1 MAPFGQQ
8 LNGNPV
14 IHPCRDAIVKM
25 MAREMD
31 ISRKIALG
39 GHAELLKSTEWQCLQ
54 EISGELCSI
63 RLLNRLLKAE
73 QERKQQLVQM
83 ITPIKGLLESMQLH
97 TRDMARV
104 AQASAAP
111 SHRMV
116 EANALAAIR
125 TINSLTALSDLHA
138 PVRIHALPRLP
149 VLDPPRL
156 GPCREDF
163 SERTPPR
170 PVPEAPSQP
179 APKGWLEDN
188 LDAESGQRVLEQ
200 LSRFVRSEE
209 IPSDAREGMSVLI
222 TWWKLNRLRITPD
235 QSLSFNRIVQSFIG
249 AQLGLATATDDH
261 KQLNSGLFVPL
272 GESLRPR
279 PAVELDPRIYTSLEL
294 SRILNY
300 NDSTI
305 RRQAETAW
313 RRAGGI
319 GPCPLRRGSNWYV
332 VEAAE
337 DGGGQKRGWKF
348 QQLLETQES

>member
-8 LNGNPV
+8 LESNPA
-14 IHPCRDAIVKM
+14 IHACRDMYVKL

-31 ISRKIALG
+31 LASRIALG
-39 GHAELLKSTEWQCLQ
+39 GQTELLTASEFQLLKQITGGS
-54 EISGELCSI
+54 SPI
-63 RLLNRLLKAE
+63 RLIHRLLKAE
-73 QERKQQLVQM
+73 EERKQQLLQM

-104 AQASAAP
+104 AEASATP
-111 SHRMV
+111 SHRIP

-125 TINSLTALSDLHA
+125 TITINCQRALSDFHV
-138 PVRIHALPRLP
+138 PVQIHALPRLA

-156 GPCREDF
+156 GPCRENF
-163 SERTPPR
+163 SERTQPS

-179 APKGWLEDN
+179 ARKGWLEES

-249 AQLGLATATDDH
+249 AQLGLTTATDDH
-261 KQLNSGLFVPL
+261 KQLKSGLFVL
-272 GESLRPR
+272 
-279 PAVELDPRIYTSLEL
+279 
-294 SRILNY
+294 
-300 NDSTI
+300 
-305 RRQAETAW
+305 
-313 RRAGGI
+313 
-319 GPCPLRRGSNWYV
+319 
-332 VEAAE
+332 
-337 DGGGQKRGWKF
+337 
-348 QQLLETQES
+348 